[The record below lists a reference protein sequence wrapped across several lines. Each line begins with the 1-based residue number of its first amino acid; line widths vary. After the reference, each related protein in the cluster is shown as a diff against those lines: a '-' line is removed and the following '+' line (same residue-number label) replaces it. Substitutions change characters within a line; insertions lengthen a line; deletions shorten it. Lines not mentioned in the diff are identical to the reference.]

1 MYQNVFPFIMLMGK
15 KTCHMVSGHQ
25 AVHQLMKEKSVI
37 FSNQEAAGTNM
48 DTSCGDSTL
57 AASIAHVGRVF
68 FGMRSYQYSHC
79 YCIAVAWKCL
89 NFGHSAIA
97 KSFPN

>member
-1 MYQNVFPFIMLMGK
+1 MLMGK
-15 KTCHMVSGHQ
+15 KTCHMVSGHL
-25 AVHQLMKEKSVI
+25 AAHQLMKEKSVI

-68 FGMRSYQYSHC
+68 FLG
-79 YCIAVAWKCL
+79 
-89 NFGHSAIA
+89 
-97 KSFPN
+97 